1 MRGLQVLACLAF
13 FGTCAGKQ
21 LTIPSSRKQDAVDAT
36 TSAREV
42 AAELTTQPSQEQGFA
57 GPRRYRARAH
67 ASN

>member
-1 MRGLQVLACLAF
+1 MRLRVLACLAF

-36 TSAREV
+36 AREV
-42 AAELTTQPSQEQGFA
+42 VAELTTRPVSQEQGFA